1 LRRYSAR
8 ASRKRRKILRYQTFD
23 KIAYPSLTSLNKIKL
38 SIKGQAIMN
47 HANWL
52 SERLYQDRAAELQKE
67 AQNERLA
74 QEAQKEAPQNHSRNI
89 LAKFRAEL
97 SDLSMSADDNKQR

>member
-1 LRRYSAR
+1 
-8 ASRKRRKILRYQTFD
+8 
-23 KIAYPSLTSLNKIKL
+23 
-38 SIKGQAIMN
+38 MN

-52 SERLYQDRAAELQKE
+52 SERLYQDRATQLQKQ

-97 SDLSMSADDNKQR
+97 SDLSVNSEDSLQR